1 MVMHDG
7 AHSLPS
13 SAQPWWYPPA
23 SLQEERIRE
32 LYNTLQLIQISW
44 EESTSQTAL
53 DINQH
58 IKTAKQLLRARPL
71 HIVLESP
78 PEDRPFEVYVS
89 SPSGKVILSG
99 LITLHLLRQTMALT
113 RGECDQLWSFNDT
126 IWPQLLRWSDYL
138 LPFYGDRVFEPLLQ
152 IQDHSVTPIVLNAV
166 IGIFASIADLPK
178 ADARA
183 HFLSDDSRAL
193 HTLIC
198 LWTHWPKIVKAHH
211 IAIATVVQ
219 CSLLFTAAWNVFERS
234 TADNLIGTEILRL
247 ARYDARKVLRN
258 CGAHLRVL
266 MRASRCAPG
275 GTYMMRHQAEF
286 LKAFL
291 RDYIIGP
298 RTLPTSFISALVD
311 MLEDSLNDT
320 PVHAD
325 VVNAVIEV
333 FFTLCA
339 RSDYAVIRV
348 LKRGVFPLIIRV
360 RRMSQNCSGWSY
372 FPIAFLRKSCD
383 LLICLLSRTLCLPR
397 AVKGFHDAQAKYASR
412 MANVAL
418 QRDEEALIDL
428 AEERYE
434 LLLRAESEWP
444 PICKCCNPKCT
455 AVKEVA
461 LRSCACAAALY
472 CSRSCQRAHWAEHRK
487 RCEQDQQARNETLR
501 ITRAKDVHFF
511 AVIAR
516 AYIEENYD
524 QIIRHLCPDGRP
536 LEYAGIA
543 VSLELNGASG
553 VRCEDVSLGFKAED
567 DPCSYPSITVIVHYE
582 QSDGSHARIC
592 LLTPRAAPW
601 RRASD
606 FLTIMD
612 VFYDPPEDFTDQSDV
627 D

>member
-1 MVMHDG
+1 MVVHDG
-7 AHSLPS
+7 AYSLPG

-32 LYNTLQLIQISW
+32 LYNTLQLIQICW

-53 DINQH
+53 DMNQH

-78 PEDRPFEVYVS
+78 PQYCPFEVYVS
-89 SPSGKVILSG
+89 SPSGKAMLSG
-99 LITLHLLRQTMALT
+99 LITLHFLRQTMALT
-113 RGECDQLWSFNDT
+113 RVECDQLWSFNDT
-126 IWPQLLRWSDYL
+126 IWPRLLRWSDYL
-138 LPFYGDRVFEPLLQ
+138 LPFYGDRVSEPLLQ

-178 ADARA
+178 ADAQA
-183 HFLSDDSRAL
+183 HFLSDDRRAL

-198 LWTHWPKIVKAHH
+198 LWTHWPKIVEAHH

-247 ARYDARKVLRN
+247 ARYDARKVLRT

-286 LKAFL
+286 LKALL
-291 RDYIIGP
+291 RDYIFGP
-298 RTLPTSFISALVD
+298 RTLPTSFVSALVD
-311 MLEDSLNDT
+311 LLEDSLNDT

-339 RSDYAVIRV
+339 HSDYAVVRF

-360 RRMSQNCSGWSY
+360 RRMSRDCSGWSY
-372 FPIAFLRKSCD
+372 FPVAFLRKSCD
-383 LLICLLSRTLCLPR
+383 LLLCLLSRTLCLPR

-412 MANVAL
+412 MPDAAL
-418 QRDEEALIDL
+418 QRDEEALIEL

-434 LLLRAESEWP
+434 LLLRAEDEWSTVY
-444 PICKCCNPKCT
+444 KCCNPKCI

-472 CSRSCQRAHWAEHRK
+472 CSRSCQRAHWADHRK
-487 RCEQDQQARNETLR
+487 RCEQDQEARNETLR
-501 ITRAKDVHFF
+501 ITRAKDVQFF

-524 QIIRHLCPDGRP
+524 QIIRRLCPDGRP

-553 VRCEDVSLGFKAED
+553 VRCEDVSFGFKAED
-567 DPCSYPSITVIVHYE
+567 DPCQYPSITAVVHYE
-582 QSDGSHARIC
+582 QSDGSHARVC

-601 RRASD
+601 RRARAFS
-606 FLTIMD
+606 TIMD
-612 VFYDPPEDFTDQSDV
+612 MFYGAPLIFCATIR
-627 D
+627 